1 MARGKKLWIKDYLF
15 LVMWFFKFMFY
26 FSVLIDDECSSDLTK
41 KAKYAFEA
49 LAISCIR
56 TAYGLKRKTFGL
68 KNTVF
73 IFSFRQWKMLL
84 YKASFQLFLQT
95 VQTFTPEIKA
105 NF

>member
-49 LAISCIR
+49 LAISCIQNIR
-56 TAYGLKRKTFGL
+56 SEKYSFYFYFQAV
-68 KNTVF
+68 KNVT
-73 IFSFRQWKMLL
+73 I
-84 YKASFQLFLQT
+84 
-95 VQTFTPEIKA
+95 
-105 NF
+105 